1 MSVDHDHDN
10 DNDNDNE
17 NENENGATM
26 RTTGVVG
33 LGIMGSA
40 MCGHLIERGHAVVG
54 FDVAEQRRADLERA
68 GGRAAESARSVAEQ
82 SDVVITSLA
91 TVDAA
96 LQVCTELATVAR
108 EGLVVAET
116 STLPH
121 QVKERCRQLLTDAG
135 VELLDCPLSG
145 TGAQALERDVVVYG
159 SGDEAAFERI
169 RPVLSAFSRSVRYLG
184 PFGRGSTMK
193 LVANLLVAVHNA
205 STAEAFALGE
215 AAGLDPQQIYDTIRD
230 GAGNSVIFEKRGK
243 LMIDRS
249 YLPAT
254 AKISMFVKDVALITE
269 FAGRLGLETPMVD
282 ASRALYDRG
291 VAQGFA
297 DADAAALLDVL
308 RSAERPAR
316 EENS

>member
-1 MSVDHDHDN
+1 M
-10 DNDNDNE
+10 
-17 NENENGATM
+17 
-26 RTTGVVG
+26 TTAGLVG

-40 MCGHLIERGHAVVG
+40 MSGHLLDRGHAVVG
-54 FDVAEQRRADLERA
+54 YDVQADAVHRFERA
-68 GGRAAESARSVAEQ
+68 GGVAVASVEQVAQRA
-82 SDVVITSLA
+82 DVVITSLP

-96 LQVCTELATVAR
+96 LEVCAELARGAHP
-108 EGLVVAET
+108 GLVVAET

-121 QVKERCRQLLTDAG
+121 AVKERCRVMLVEAG
-135 VELLDCPLSG
+135 GELLDCPLSG

-159 SGDEAAFERI
+159 SGDEAAFERA

-230 GAGNSVIFEKRGK
+230 GAGNSVIFEKRGR
-243 LMIDRS
+243 LMVDRS
-249 YLPAT
+249 YRPAT
-254 AKISMFVKDVALITE
+254 AKISMFVKDVGLVRD
-269 FAGRLGLETPMVD
+269 FAGELGVETPMVD
-282 ASRALYDRG
+282 ATQALYDRG
-291 VAQGFA
+291 VQMGFA

-308 RSAERPAR
+308 SRADRPGT
-316 EENS
+316 EEQA

>member
-1 MSVDHDHDN
+1 M
-10 DNDNDNE
+10 
-17 NENENGATM
+17 
-26 RTTGVVG
+26 TTAGLVG

-40 MCGHLIERGHAVVG
+40 MSGHLLDRGHAVVG
-54 FDVAEQRRADLERA
+54 YDVQADAVHRFERA
-68 GGRAAESARSVAEQ
+68 GGVAVASVEQVAHRA
-82 SDVVITSLA
+82 DVVITSLP

-96 LQVCTELATVAR
+96 LEVCAELARGAHP
-108 EGLVVAET
+108 GLVVAET

-121 QVKERCRQLLTDAG
+121 AVKERCRVMLVEAG
-135 VELLDCPLSG
+135 GELLDCPLSG

-159 SGDEAAFERI
+159 SGDEAAFERA

-230 GAGNSVIFEKRGK
+230 GAGNSVIFEKRGR
-243 LMIDRS
+243 LMVDRS
-249 YLPAT
+249 YRPAT
-254 AKISMFVKDVALITE
+254 AKISMFVKDVGLVRD
-269 FAGRLGLETPMVD
+269 FAGELGVETPMVD
-282 ASRALYDRG
+282 ATQALYDRG
-291 VAQGFA
+291 VQMGFA

-308 RSAERPAR
+308 SRADRPGT
-316 EENS
+316 EEQA